1 MIPLR
6 KGFEKMFLTMILVCG
21 VGLISL
27 GLYKGELMAAVV
39 GAVIL
44 LALWVMRRAPTG
56 NHQHTAAKIR
66 AELIEK
72 AAEDQEKKIGEAN
85 ER

>member
-1 MIPLR
+1 
-6 KGFEKMFLTMILVCG
+6 MFLTMLIVCG

-27 GLYKGELMAAVV
+27 GLYKGELMAVVV

-44 LALWVMRRAPTG
+44 FSLWVMRRSPTG
-56 NHQHTAAKIR
+56 SHQQTAAQIR

-72 AAEDQEKKIGEAN
+72 AAEEQEKKIGEKK
-85 ER
+85 